1 MPSLY
6 QTIKKAA
13 ANYIENAGLSDV
25 MYATVVTE
33 TGAIRIEQNGILI
46 PEDMVD
52 IPGQFADREVSVIL
66 DGEEK
71 TIVIKDKL
79 VIGQRIA
86 VIRKQGGQRFTVI
99 GWLA

>member
-25 MYATVVTE
+25 MYATVVRE

-52 IPGQFADREVSVIL
+52 VPGQFADREVSIVL

-71 TIVIKDKL
+71 TMVIKDKL
-79 VIGQRIA
+79 VIGQRVA
-86 VIRKQGGQRFTVI
+86 VIRKQGGQRFTII